1 PVAPEIAD
9 EDGVVGEVRVEGQH
23 ELAPGCREALTEGA
37 AIAGRT
43 LHEHAR
49 AEPAG
54 EVGGPVARAAVD
66 DQYLARAAEGG
77 EDGVQAWG
85 QRGDVVAFVED
96 GEDDGEI

>member
-1 PVAPEIAD
+1 MELHVGHAPLHVARGDHDISGLPGAPELAD
-9 EDGVVGEVRVEGQH
+9 EVGVVGEVRVEGQH

-77 EDGVQAWG
+77 EDG
-85 QRGDVVAFVED
+85 
-96 GEDDGEI
+96 